1 MKANRIAFF
10 GDEILSQTDSD
21 FSDFIVFVDESGDHN
36 LTSINPEFPLFALA
50 FCILRKTDYATKVA
64 PALDSLKFDTF
75 GHDLTVLHSR
85 DIRKQ
90 QGDFAVLRDA
100 GRRTAFL
107 DGLSAVIEEAPFT
120 LCVTAIDKIRH
131 KQKYK
136 NPYNPYHLSL
146 EYCLERTYPFLIAQ
160 GQQGK
165 RTHII
170 AESRGKAEDRDL
182 ELQFRRILD
191 EYEDWDHH
199 FELRFASKACNSV
212 GLQLADLA
220 AHPVARHVLAPDQF
234 NRAFGIVEKK
244 LMTDGLTG
252 MARLNR
258 PTSRVKGYEGIG
270 LKIFP

>member
-1 MKANRIAFF
+1 M
-10 GDEILSQTDSD
+10 
-21 FSDFIVFVDESGDHN
+21 FVDESGDHN

-50 FCILRKTDYATKVA
+50 FCILRKTDYATQVA
-64 PALDSLKFDTF
+64 PALDVLKFNTF

-100 GRRTAFL
+100 ARRNAFL
-107 DGLSAVIEEAPFT
+107 DGMSAIIAESPFT
-120 LCVTAIDKIRH
+120 LCVTAIDKVKLKERYRTPH
-131 KQKYK
+131 
-136 NPYNPYHLSL
+136 NPYHLSL
-146 EYCLERTYPFLIAQ
+146 EFCLERTYQFLIDRR
-160 GQQGK
+160 QQGR

-170 AESRGKAEDRDL
+170 AESRGKAEDKDL

-191 EYEDWDHH
+191 KKEAWNHH

-220 AHPVARHVLAPDQF
+220 AHPVARHVLAPDQP
-234 NRAFGIVEKK
+234 NRAFDIVEKK

-252 MARLNR
+252 MARASR
-258 PTSRVKGYEGIG
+258 PASRVKGYEGIG

>member
-1 MKANRIAFF
+1 M
-10 GDEILSQTDSD
+10 
-21 FSDFIVFVDESGDHN
+21 FVDESGDHN

-50 FCILRKTDYATKVA
+50 FCILRKTDYATGVA
-64 PALDSLKFDTF
+64 PALDRLKFDTF

-100 GRRTAFL
+100 ARRKAFL
-107 DGLSAVIEEAPFT
+107 DGLSAVIGDSPFT
-120 LCVTAIDKIRH
+120 LCVTAIDKVRH
-131 KQKYK
+131 KEKYK

-146 EYCLERTYPFLIAQ
+146 EYCLERTCRFLIAR

-170 AESRGKAEDRDL
+170 AESRGKAEDKDL

-191 EYEDWDHH
+191 ENEGWNHR
-199 FELRFASKACNSV
+199 FELRFASKACNSA

-220 AHPVARHVLAPDQF
+220 AHPIARHVLAPDQP
-234 NRAFGIVEKK
+234 NRAFEIVEKK
-244 LMTDGLTG
+244 LMNDGLTG

-258 PTSRVKGYEGIG
+258 PAYRIKGYEGIG